1 MVNIAM
7 QISIESTSGNTMF
20 EVNRLLGGC
29 DLWSHL
35 SVDGEKFLLVN
46 TTESTVTIVAALTLT
61 VIVQR
66 EGALRKRDANI
77 N

>member
-7 QISIESTSGNTMF
+7 QISIESTSGNTVF
-20 EVNRLLGGC
+20 EVNHLLGDC

-46 TTESTVTIVAALTLT
+46 TTESTVTIVASITLT

>member
-1 MVNIAM
+1 MVNIAV

-20 EVNRLLGGC
+20 EVNRLLGDC

-46 TTESTVTIVAALTLT
+46 TTESTVTI
-61 VIVQR
+61 
-66 EGALRKRDANI
+66 
-77 N
+77 